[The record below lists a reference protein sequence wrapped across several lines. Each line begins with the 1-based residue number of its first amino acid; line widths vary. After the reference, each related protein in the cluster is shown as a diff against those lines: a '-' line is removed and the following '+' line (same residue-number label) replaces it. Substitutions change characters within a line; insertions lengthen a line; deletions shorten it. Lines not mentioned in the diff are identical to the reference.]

1 LTSLKVRPRAS
12 QRRKTLDA
20 CYRIL
25 CVLQIIQEYAPGPDR
40 SGLFC
45 AQAKSVRRVRT
56 PFPTGSG
63 GQPGH
68 AITRQG
74 LLDQNLHRNRLSL
87 RDFARESASSS
98 PMRQSDPFS
107 ARAWTRRRRDA
118 VLLLCPCYSPRRIAP
133 SRAKWALPR
142 TSHCIFPVINNGRAL
157 DCTPFGA
164 TGTTVEFRSCY
175 SAAVCR
181 RPNWRN
187 ERSTQSRVSFSCT
200 PFWARR
206 ARRLSKSTRS
216 RS

>member
-1 LTSLKVRPRAS
+1 MLPNPVCSADHPGVRARAGSLRVFLRAGATHALRPHAFS
-12 QRRKTLDA
+12 N
-20 CYRIL
+20 
-25 CVLQIIQEYAPGPDR
+25 G
-40 SGLFC
+40 
-45 AQAKSVRRVRT
+45 SV
-56 PFPTGSG
+56 

-74 LLDQNLHRNRLSL
+74 LLDQNLHRNRL
-87 RDFARESASSS
+87 RARGISRAKAQAHLPCGKAVRSAHGHG
-98 PMRQSDPFS
+98 RG
-107 ARAWTRRRRDA
+107 RRRDA
-118 VLLLCPCYSPRRIAP
+118 VLLLSPCYSPRRTAP
-133 SRAKWALPR
+133 SRAKRASPR
-142 TSHCIFPVINNGRAL
+142 EAHCIFTVINNGRTW

-164 TGTTVEFRSCY
+164 TGTTVEFRARY

-187 ERSTQSRVSFSCT
+187 ERSTHSRVSFSCT